1 MIIKDIK
8 VNEIFFIFV
17 FIFVYVLIYDV
28 EDFLNF

>member
-1 MIIKDIK
+1 MIFKDIK